1 MKKLL
6 LLFIILIAGCDYAP
20 TEHSHSDI
28 DALKTENAEQDA
40 MIDSLLTIITTQ
52 AECWSGDYTNHIDLM
67 EAVQSGYI
75 FVTKAANSEDDCDE
89 GEVFFWA
96 HNTNSSTDNY
106 DYCADNGSNPVNNV
120 HNDPCCNCGGCLI
133 SNNIC
138 N

>member
-1 MKKLL
+1 
-6 LLFIILIAGCDYAP
+6 
-20 TEHSHSDI
+20 
-28 DALKTENAEQDA
+28 
-40 MIDSLLTIITTQ
+40 
-52 AECWSGDYTNHIDLM
+52 M

-106 DYCADNGSNPVNNV
+106 DYCADNGSNPVNEV
-120 HNDPCCNCGGCLI
+120 HDAPCCNCGGCLN